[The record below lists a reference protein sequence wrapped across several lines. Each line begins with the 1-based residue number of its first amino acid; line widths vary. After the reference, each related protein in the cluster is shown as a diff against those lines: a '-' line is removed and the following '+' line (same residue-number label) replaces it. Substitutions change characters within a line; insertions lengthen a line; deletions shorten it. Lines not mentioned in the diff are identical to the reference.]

1 MATGEWWG
9 GTNEEWFNVGPFES
23 REAIIAE
30 MRGVYCLDSDRPF
43 WIGQQEAYEPFTR
56 DWVEECFEL
65 EANYVFLVLDFCG
78 PDASDDWPPRIPQD
92 QRKEANAKIT
102 AILKELAGE
111 CSVFPIK
118 NSERIEPREV
128 ANGKRSD

>member
-1 MATGEWWG
+1 MKQEEPMAIGEWWG

-43 WIGQQEAYEPFTR
+43 WIGQQGSYEPFTR

-65 EANYVFLVLDFCG
+65 EAGDVSDSCG
-78 PDASDDWPPRIPQD
+78 PDVGNDWPPRLSQD
-92 QRKEANAKIT
+92 QRKEANDKIT

-111 CSVFPIK
+111 CSVFLIK
-118 NSERIEPREV
+118 GSERIEPRE
-128 ANGKRSD
+128 KHK